1 MQKKVYILKITRE
14 IKTAILVI
22 ASILLF
28 IWGYSFLK
36 GSNLL
41 NSHKRLFVEFDNVE
55 GLLSSASVTISGKVV
70 GKVKS
75 LNLTENGKILAEL
88 QINQDDF
95 PISKTSVAQI
105 YEPGFIGGKQIAII
119 PNFND
124 KNITVDGDRLK
135 ADVKLGLTDNLGK
148 KLAPTQQKI
157 ESLVQ
162 DADQLM
168 VNVNQILN
176 DQAKNDLQ
184 QAIAQLSQT
193 MAEFNKLGKGANQ
206 LLATNQ
212 KSLNHSLGNIE
223 KITTDFSKV
232 STELEKAE
240 LGKTLKN
247 LEGTLVNVNKLMA
260 DMQAGQGTLGKA
272 MKDEAM
278 YNNFTKAAKEIELLL
293 EDLRLHPTR
302 YVNVS
307 LFGKKEKPYKG
318 PELQTK

>member
-1 MQKKVYILKITRE
+1 MKITRE

-41 NSHKRLFVEFDNVE
+41 NNHKKLFVEFDNVE
-55 GLLSSASVTISGKVV
+55 GLLSSASVTINGKVV
-70 GKVKS
+70 GKVRS
-75 LNLTENGKILAEL
+75 LNLTDTGKILAEL

-95 PISKTSVAQI
+95 PISKSSVAQI

-119 PNFND
+119 PNFMD
-124 KNITVDGDRLK
+124 KNIAVDGDRLK

-168 VNVNQILN
+168 INVNKVLN
-176 DQAKNDLQ
+176 DQTKADLQ

-212 KSLNHSLGNIE
+212 KSLNHSLSNIE

-232 STELEKAE
+232 SNELEKAE

-278 YNNFTKAAKEIELLL
+278 YNNFTKAAKELELLL
-293 EDLRLHPTR
+293 QDVRLHPTR

-307 LFGKKEKPYKG
+307 LFGKKRNLIKRQKHN
-318 PELQTK
+318 

>member
-1 MQKKVYILKITRE
+1 MKITRE

-212 KSLNHSLGNIE
+212 KNLNHSLGNIE

-293 EDLRLHPTR
+293 QDLRLHPTR

>member
-1 MQKKVYILKITRE
+1 MKITRE

-41 NSHKRLFVEFDNVE
+41 NNHKRLFVEFDNVE

-75 LNLTENGKILAEL
+75 LNLTDTGKILAEL

-168 VNVNQILN
+168 INVNQILN

-184 QAIAQLSQT
+184 QAIARLSQT

-232 STELEKAE
+232 SSELEKAE

-247 LEGTLVNVNKLMA
+247 LEGTLANVNKLMA

-278 YNNFTKAAKEIELLL
+278 YNNLTKAAKEIELLL
-293 EDLRLHPTR
+293 QDLRLHPTR

-307 LFGKKEKPYKG
+307 LFGKKDKPYKG
-318 PELQTK
+318 PESQSK

>member
-1 MQKKVYILKITRE
+1 MKITRE

>member
-1 MQKKVYILKITRE
+1 MKITRE

-41 NSHKRLFVEFDNVE
+41 NNHKRLFVEFDNVE

-75 LNLTENGKILAEL
+75 LNLTDTGKILAEL

-168 VNVNQILN
+168 INVNQILN

-232 STELEKAE
+232 SSELEKAE

-247 LEGTLVNVNKLMA
+247 LEGTLANVNKLMA

-278 YNNFTKAAKEIELLL
+278 YNNLTKAAKEIELLL
-293 EDLRLHPTR
+293 QDLRLHPTR

-307 LFGKKEKPYKG
+307 LFGKKDKPYKG
-318 PELQTK
+318 PESQSK

>member
-1 MQKKVYILKITRE
+1 MKITRE

-41 NSHKRLFVEFDNVE
+41 NSHKKLFVEFDNVE
-55 GLLSSASVTISGKVV
+55 GLLSSASVTINGKVV
-70 GKVKS
+70 GKVRS
-75 LNLTENGKILAEL
+75 LNLTDTGKILAEL

-119 PNFND
+119 PNFAD
-124 KNITVDGDRLK
+124 KNIVVDGDRLK

-157 ESLVQ
+157 ESLVE

-168 VNVNQILN
+168 VNVNQVLN
-176 DQAKNDLQ
+176 DQAKRDLQ
-184 QAIAQLSQT
+184 QAISHLNQT
-193 MAEFNKLGKGANQ
+193 MAEFNKLGNGVNQ

-232 STELEKAE
+232 SNELEKAE

-247 LEGTLVNVNKLMA
+247 LEGTLANVNKLVS

-293 EDLRLHPTR
+293 QDLRLHPTR

-307 LFGKKEKPYKG
+307 LFGKKEKPYKA
-318 PELQTK
+318 PETQLK

>member
-1 MQKKVYILKITRE
+1 MKITRE

-41 NSHKRLFVEFDNVE
+41 NNHKKLFVEFDNVE
-55 GLLSSASVTISGKVV
+55 GLLSSASVTINGKVV
-70 GKVKS
+70 GKVRS
-75 LNLTENGKILAEL
+75 LNLTDTGKILAEL

-95 PISKTSVAQI
+95 PISKSSVAQI

-119 PNFND
+119 PNFMD
-124 KNITVDGDRLK
+124 KNIAVDGDRLK

-168 VNVNQILN
+168 INVNKVLN
-176 DQAKNDLQ
+176 DQAKADLQ

-212 KSLNHSLGNIE
+212 KSLNHSLSNIE

-232 STELEKAE
+232 SNELEKAE

-278 YNNFTKAAKEIELLL
+278 YNNFTKAAKELELLL
-293 EDLRLHPTR
+293 QDVRLHPTR

-307 LFGKKEKPYKG
+307 LFGKKEKPYKA
-318 PELQTK
+318 PETQLK